1 VPGIYARRKSLA
13 TDSEWIPTMP
23 VGKAKAVGKDE
34 GGEGFNVV
42 VPCLISLDEA
52 NIREHLK
59 QDRFFWLDLPGHL

>member
-1 VPGIYARRKSLA
+1 
-13 TDSEWIPTMP
+13 MP